1 MASRKVEDLH
11 QSFQPMVRGLLSQGQ
26 KAIDNSEFK
35 GWQFFI
41 TDGYRSF
48 EEQTKLYA
56 QGRTAPGNI
65 VTNAKAGQSAHNYG
79 LAVDCAFQKDKK
91 LSYDQKMCALIYPI
105 ARKLGF
111 ELGADW
117 KGFTDKPHFEHPQWE
132 KISQGKTPEKGNSNM
147 SEKSKELESCLV
159 DREKFWKERDAEIEA
174 HKQTKAELESCNRS
188 KTQIVSE
195 RDRLKAIKLELVK
208 LTGKEIDKAEGDVAN
223 ALNHYYV
230 TEKNKEVDLEKQEKV
245 TTAPQKAVTEG
256 AKEPIRIALSALV
269 GFAVATAY
277 TKYPFLGQIEPDQQV
292 VIMAVVGVLT
302 RTLNEL
308 IHNYGKNIGNDL
320 LKTGFLDVSLVSYIQ
335 ERLMNSIKNSK
346 NGNSSN

>member
-1 MASRKVEDLH
+1 MASRKIEDLH
-11 QSFQPMVRGLLSQGQ
+11 QLFQPMVQELLSKGQ
-26 KAIDNSEFK
+26 KAIDSKFS
-35 GWQFFI
+35 GWKFFI
-41 TDGYRSF
+41 TDGFRSL

-56 QGRTAPGNI
+56 QGRTAPGDT

-79 LAVDCAFQKDKK
+79 LAIDCAFQKDGK
-91 LSYDQKMCALIYPI
+91 LSYDSKMYSLIYPI

-117 KGFTDKPHFEHPQWE
+117 KGFVDKPHFEHPQWE
-132 KISQGKTPEKGNSNM
+132 KISQGKEPEKGSM
-147 SEKSKELESCLV
+147 AEQSKKLESCLV

-195 RDRLKAIKLELVK
+195 RDKLKAIKLELVK
-208 LTGKEIDKAEGDVAN
+208 LTGKEIDKAEDDVAN
-223 ALNHYYV
+223 ALNHYYII
-230 TEKNKEVDLEKQEKV
+230 EKNKEVDLEKQEKV

-256 AKEPIRIALSALV
+256 AKEPVRIALSALV

-335 ERLMNSIKNSK
+335 ERLMNRIKSSK
-346 NGNSSN
+346 NENSSN

>member
-1 MASRKVEDLH
+1 MASRKIEDLH
-11 QSFQPMVRGLLSQGQ
+11 QSFQPMVQELLSQGQ
-26 KAIDNSEFK
+26 KSIDSKFG
-35 GWQFFI
+35 GWKFFI
-41 TDGYRSF
+41 TDGFRSF
-48 EEQTKLYA
+48 EDQTKLYE
-56 QGRTAPGNI
+56 QGRTTPGNI

-79 LAVDCAFQKDKK
+79 LAVDCAFQKDGK
-91 LSYDQKMCALIYPI
+91 LSYDSKMYSLIYPI

-117 KGFTDKPHFEHPQWE
+117 KGFVDKPHFEHPQWE
-132 KISQGKTPEKGNSNM
+132 KISQGKEPEKGKNM
-147 SEKSKELESCLV
+147 SETALEACLRQHSELVTELDELKPKLKQVESELESC
-159 DREKFWKERDAEIEA
+159 
-174 HKQTKAELESCNRS
+174 TRS
-188 KTQIVSE
+188 KAQIVSE
-195 RDRLKAIKLELVK
+195 RDKLKAIKLELVK
-208 LTGKEIDKAEGDVAN
+208 LTGKEVDKAEDDVAN

-230 TEKNKEVDLEKQEKV
+230 TERNKEVDLEKQEKA

-256 AKEPIRIALSALV
+256 AKEPVRIALSALV

-335 ERLMNSIKNSK
+335 ERLINSIKSSK
-346 NGNSSN
+346 NENSSN

>member
-11 QSFQPMVRGLLSQGQ
+11 QIFQPMVRELLSQGQ
-26 KAIDNSEFK
+26 KAIDSKFS
-35 GWQFFI
+35 GWEFFI
-41 TDGYRSF
+41 TDGFRSF

-56 QGRTAPGNI
+56 QGRTTSGKI

-79 LAVDCAFQKDKK
+79 LAVDCAFQKDGQ
-91 LSYDQKMCALIYPI
+91 LSYDLKMYSLIYPI

-117 KGFTDKPHFEHPQWE
+117 TGFTDKPHFEHPQWE
-132 KISQGKTPEKGNSNM
+132 KISQGKEPEKGSNM
-147 SEKSKELESCLV
+147 SETALEACLRQHRELVTELDEV
-159 DREKFWKERDAEIEA
+159 KPKLKQAEA
-174 HKQTKAELESCNRS
+174 DLESCNRS
-188 KTQIVSE
+188 KAQIVSE
-195 RDRLKAIKLELVK
+195 RDKLKSIKTELIK
-208 LTGKEIDKAEGDVAN
+208 LTGKEIEKAEDDVSN

-230 TEKNKEVDLEKQEKV
+230 TERNKEIELEKQEKAIV
-245 TTAPQKAVTEG
+245 APQKAVTES

-269 GFAVATAY
+269 GIAVTSLY

-292 VIMAVVGVLT
+292 VIVAVVGVVT

-320 LKTGFLDVSLVSYIQ
+320 LKTGFLDVSLIPY
-335 ERLMNSIKNSK
+335 IKNVLINSSK
-346 NGNSSN
+346 NIDSDNSSN